1 MKPIPPELI
10 QALDYEPST
19 GVLKWKRNGKQ
30 AGTVLADGYVAVRF
44 KGQAYKAHRIA
55 WAIHTG
61 DDPGDFTV
69 EHKDRNKSNNSIENL
84 MLLVGEHQ
92 NFNQGSLGYHW
103 VPQINSFRI
112 TFGGNYVGVSQCPL
126 LARIRYYDQLTEF
139 LPNMSVPFLPACPIK
154 GNPQVKIDIR

>member
-55 WAIHTG
+55 WAIHT
-61 DDPGDFTV
+61 
-69 EHKDRNKSNNSIENL
+69 KDRNKSNNSIENL

-92 NFNQGSLGYHW
+92 NFNQGSLGY
-103 VPQINSFRI
+103 Q
-112 TFGGNYVGVSQCPL
+112 
-126 LARIRYYDQLTEF
+126 F
-139 LPNMSVPFLPACPIK
+139 LPNHLWWKLCGCFPCSHQILRPTY
-154 GNPQVKIDIR
+154 